1 MEKKTAFV
9 IMPFDKA
16 FDSIYK
22 KFIKESLEE
31 VGFKTV
37 RADDI
42 SNQQNIL
49 QIIVSGINSA
59 DLVVADLTNSNP
71 NVYYEVGIA
80 HTLNKPTIF
89 LIQEVDDIPFDL
101 RSYNVLWYS
110 THFEQFEESRKKLTK
125 IAQEFFKDEILY
137 SNPVNDFLAAGH
149 HLELRP
155 STEIQTTEK
164 QNQLARD
171 SGENK
176 GYIDHILA
184 VEEGYARL
192 TEAMNTIVEAQK
204 QITSETY
211 NFGDRIKK
219 AKSSGGS
226 KTTSQIMAL
235 CQVYSKQLDVY
246 SDVLKRGNDDYESV
260 SKNVQNSLEYI
271 VIFQHK
277 FSEENKDQT
286 KSFLDNLIPLKH
298 NMVELSIAVSNQ
310 RAQIDESITSFERK
324 ITLAAKSVMY
334 ELNRLAANLATFISS
349 IERAFQAAEKLS
361 S

>member
-1 MEKKTAFV
+1 
-9 IMPFDKA
+9 
-16 FDSIYK
+16 
-22 KFIKESLEE
+22 
-31 VGFKTV
+31 
-37 RADDI
+37 
-42 SNQQNIL
+42 
-49 QIIVSGINSA
+49 
-59 DLVVADLTNSNP
+59 
-71 NVYYEVGIA
+71 
-80 HTLNKPTIF
+80 
-89 LIQEVDDIPFDL
+89 
-101 RSYNVLWYS
+101 
-110 THFEQFEESRKKLTK
+110 
-125 IAQEFFKDEILY
+125 
-137 SNPVNDFLAAGH
+137 
-149 HLELRP
+149 
-155 STEIQTTEK
+155 
-164 QNQLARD
+164 
-171 SGENK
+171 
-176 GYIDHILA
+176 
-184 VEEGYARL
+184 
-192 TEAMNTIVEAQK
+192 
-204 QITSETY
+204 
-211 NFGDRIKK
+211 
-219 AKSSGGS
+219 
-226 KTTSQIMAL
+226 MAL